1 MKKRIVAIVLFV
13 AMLLGISPL
22 DFAVPAFADASGT
35 CGDNL
40 RWNYNSTTFT
50 LTISGIG
57 EMTDYSDPDSAPW
70 RGYRSQ
76 IKILTIENGIEHI
89 GKHAF
94 HDFSNIT
101 SVTIPESV
109 TSIGVYAF
117 CDCYR
122 VNEINYNAIN
132 VVDEFIDSN
141 RMEISCGNLGSSSSS
156 IAITVGENVEIIPA
170 GLFALKNAKK
180 INAVV
185 LGSNVKKIGRGA
197 FAGCSGLTSII
208 LPETLEEIGL
218 GAFGNCSG
226 ITKITLPDSLRVIGQ
241 RAFQN
246 SGLTSITIP
255 ESVTYIGADAFY
267 NTPLINTKTNY
278 SNNLLYSGKWLLKAL
293 NSLSGSCQI
302 AEGTK
307 GIAGAAF
314 NNCVELTDVMI
325 PESVICIGQAAFA
338 GCSQLANINLP
349 SDIKTIDAET
359 FLMCTNLNS
368 ITIPDGTI
376 TIDNNAFY
384 GCRQLTNIIIPESVT
399 VINYR
404 AFQNCSALENIT
416 IGNNVTSIGSEAFLG
431 CSQLTNITIGDNV
444 THIDSDAFK
453 NTGYYNNEDNWE
465 EGLLYIDTYLIGA
478 KQDMVGFCEIKP
490 GTTIIA
496 VGAFYNCIS
505 ITSIVIPAGIKNIS
519 ASALGNCTGLTKI
532 TIPVSMESIDYRA
545 FYNCSALTD
554 VYYYGTE
561 AQWNNIEIDVLNES
575 IFNATIHYYVE
586 VAIKPA
592 ECEASGLTEYSYW
605 SNTDPTEYIVEPIE
619 IPPLGHDWYIP
630 TSGFYYIIDKPF
642 NKEATCTN
650 DGCKRYRCRNKITH
664 YYDEIVPATG
674 HTPSAVTIENNVNVT
689 CTTDG
694 RYDNV
699 VYCSTCGEELS
710 RETIIV
716 PMTGHSPAE
725 AVREKE
731 IFACTQ
737 DGQYDSVVYC
747 SVCGEE
753 LSRETIDVP
762 MTGHI
767 PAEAVKENE
776 IAATCSEDGSYE
788 SVIYC
793 SICGEKLSGETVV
806 IKAAHT
812 PADAVTENEV
822 AETCIENGSYD
833 TVVYC
838 SVCGDE
844 LSRETITVNAKGHNP
859 SGAVTENEVKATCT
873 ESGSYD
879 SVIYCSVCGDELS
892 RETFTENASGHS
904 FTNYVSNN
912 DATCL
917 QDGTKTAKCDNCEE
931 TDTIADVGS
940 ALGHDIIH
948 HDGKASTCKVKGYTD
963 YDTCS
968 RCDYT
973 TYSELPLANH
983 TPAAAVT
990 ENEVKATCTEDGSYD
1005 SVVYCSVCGDELSRE
1020 NQTENAL
1027 NHDIIHHDGKAS
1039 TCKEKGYADYDTCS
1053 RCDYTTYSELPLAE
1067 HKPATAVKENEIKA
1081 TCEKS
1086 GKYDSV
1092 VYCSVC
1098 GDELS
1103 RKTETI
1109 AKAGHK
1115 DANNDGVCDTCEKIT
1130 DEAKHNTYL
1139 VGKAKLNVKS
1149 SATVDY
1155 RATVTVT
1162 ATASGVP
1169 SGYYLAVYEGNTLKQ
1184 KGDNKSVSFNVGE
1197 MTADKTFTVKII
1209 DGKNAVQKDSNGNA
1223 HQKNVE
1229 VKVKQGF
1236 FDKLI
1241 AFFKGLFGSLP
1252 KVEIKP

>member
-50 LTISGIG
+50 LTISGTG
-57 EMTDYSDPDSAPW
+57 KMTDYPQYSTPW
-70 RGYRSQ
+70 YGYRSQ
-76 IKILTIENGIEHI
+76 VKVLTIEDGIEHI
-89 GKHAF
+89 GEFAF
-94 HDFSNIT
+94 NSFNNIT
-101 SVTIPESV
+101 SITIPESV
-109 TSIGVYAF
+109 TSIGIYAF
-117 CDCYR
+117 NGCDR

-132 VVDEFIDSN
+132 VVHGFLKDDKQTIWN
-141 RMEISCGNLGSSSSS
+141 VLGDNSSS
-156 IAITVGENVEIIPA
+156 IAITVGENVEIIPE
-170 GLFALKNAKK
+170 GLFVMKNAKK
-180 INAVV
+180 IKTAV
-185 LGSNVKKIGRGA
+185 LGNNVRKIGQNA
-197 FAGCSGLTSII
+197 FAGCSGLTNII
-208 LPETLEEIGL
+208 LPEALEEIGHH
-218 GAFGNCSG
+218 AFSGCSG
-226 ITKITLPDSLRVIGQ
+226 ITEITLPDSLRVIGY
-241 RAFQN
+241 RSFYKT
-246 SGLTSITIP
+246 GLTSITIP
-255 ESVTYIGADAFY
+255 EGVTYIGGNAFDD
-267 NTPLINTKTNY
+267 TPFINNNINY
-278 SNNLLYSGKWLLKAL
+278 TNNLLYSGKWLLKAL
-293 NSLSGSCQI
+293 NRLSGSCQI
-302 AEGTK
+302 MEGTR

-325 PESVICIGQAAFA
+325 PESVTSIGDNAFA
-338 GCSQLANINLP
+338 GCTKLTNINLP
-349 SDIKTIDAET
+349 SDIKTIDNYT
-359 FLMCTNLNS
+359 FFQCSNLIN
-368 ITIPDGTI
+368 ITVPDGVTTI
-376 TIDNNAFY
+376 GLFAFY
-384 GCRQLTNIIIPESVT
+384 GCRQLTNINIPESVT
-399 VINYR
+399 VINSR

-586 VAIKPA
+586 VSIKPA

-931 TDTIADVGS
+931 TDTIADEGS
-940 ALGHDIIH
+940 ALGHALIH
-948 HDGKASTCKVKGYTD
+948 HT
-963 YDTCS
+963 
-968 RCDYT
+968 
-973 TYSELPLANH
+973 
-983 TPAAAVT
+983 
-990 ENEVKATCTEDGSYD
+990 
-1005 SVVYCSVCGDELSRE
+1005 
-1020 NQTENAL
+1020 
-1027 NHDIIHHDGKAS
+1027 GKAS

-1053 RCDYTTYSELPLAE
+1053 RCDYTTYSELPLADHTPAPAVRE
-1067 HKPATAVKENEIKA
+1067 NTVAATCTENGSYDSVIYCSVCEEELSREKQIEKALGHNIIHHIGKPSTCKVKGYAAYDTCSRCDYTTYSELPLADHTPATAVKENTVA
-1081 TCEKS
+1081 STCTENGS
-1086 GKYDSV
+1086 YDSV

-1098 GDELS
+1098 GKELS
-1103 RKTETI
+1103 RKPETTV
-1109 AKAGHK
+1109 KTGHK
-1115 DANNDGVCDTCEKIT
+1115 DKNNDGVCDICGTVT
-1130 DEAKHNTYL
+1130 DTAKHNAYL
-1139 VGKAKLNVKS
+1139 LGKAKINVKS

-1155 RATVTVT
+1155 RSTVTVT
-1162 ATASGVP
+1162 ATASGLP
-1169 SGYYLAVYEGNTLKQ
+1169 EGYVLALYEGSSLKA
-1184 KGDNKSVSFNVGE
+1184 KGSATSVSYNAGE
-1197 MTADKTFTVKII
+1197 LMGNKTFTVKVV
-1209 DGKNAVQKDSNGNA
+1209 DSGNTPQKDSSGKEVN
-1223 HQKNVE
+1223 KTVE
-1229 VKVKQGF
+1229 VKVKSGF

-1241 AFFKGLFGSLP
+1241 AFFRNLFGSLP